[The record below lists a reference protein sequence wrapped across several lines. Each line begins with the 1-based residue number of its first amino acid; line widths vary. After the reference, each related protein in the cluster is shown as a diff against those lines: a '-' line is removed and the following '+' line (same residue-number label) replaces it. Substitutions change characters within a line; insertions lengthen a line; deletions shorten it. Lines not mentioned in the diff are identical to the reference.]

1 MQKQPGEMWGE
12 EMKAKKFLK
21 LIQKHC
27 KEENCELGKCPLA
40 VQMKDYVACM
50 VSIELTKI
58 WDTET
63 IIKAVKK
70 LEGKYGK

>member
-1 MQKQPGEMWGE
+1 
-12 EMKAKKFLK
+12 MKAKKFLK

-40 VQMKDYVACM
+40 VQKKNYVDCM
-50 VSIELTKI
+50 VSIEQSEN
-58 WDTET
+58 WDAKT

-70 LEGKYGK
+70 LGGKYGK